1 MGMNKPFLSIDY
13 TGHSGKVA
21 NFLQRI
27 DYPFSIKLS
36 KFNLIEFKDKLKF
49 IEKKLDELTSDII
62 SNSEIIS
69 ETLNSYYK
77 SNWSKKNSL

>member
-1 MGMNKPFLSIDY
+1 M
-13 TGHSGKVA
+13 
-21 NFLQRI
+21 QRI

-36 KFNLIEFKDKLKF
+36 KFNLIEFKDKLKL

-77 SNWSKKNSL
+77 SNWSKKNSLWKFY